1 MILHAFGAPRPRRY
15 QSGEM
20 DYAKVGAQR
29 MRTLLYEA
37 VNVMLPG
44 RLQLPLRSGTS
55 QLGEARRIRTL
66 KDRLKADI
74 EARSRLCSDTNRQ
87 AKKQRIVVNGA
98 VLVGFVIAAIGTN
111 AP

>member
-1 MILHAFGAPRPRRY
+1 
-15 QSGEM
+15 M

-74 EARSRLCSDTNRQ
+74 EARSRLWSDTNRQ
-87 AKKQRIVVNGA
+87 AKQRIAMNEA